1 MVETLC
7 MIHSGVDIQL
17 YTFPFQKEGHGGKK
31 GSLVSNNFKVQQV
44 NSVRFQGWEK
54 NLLWLKPLP
63 SRPIPL
69 LFAPVDLCYS
79 PSWSR
84 YWEKMTKILLFW
96 FSYMKIQS
104 ELNYR
109 LTCVRACSDVYNS
122 LRSYELMPTRLL
134 CPWEFPGMD
143 TGMGCHFLFQTIFPT
158 QGSSP
163 HLCISCIG
171 RQFLYHWTTWEA
183 QVHRTHMVQEHSLP
197 MLCSFVI

>member
-7 MIHSGVDIQL
+7 MIHSGADIQL
-17 YTFPFQKEGHGGKK
+17 NTFPFQKEGHGGKK
-31 GSLVSNNFKVQQV
+31 GSLVSNNFKVQQA

-63 SRPIPL
+63 SRPIPF

-84 YWEKMTKILLFW
+84 YGEKMTKILLFW

-109 LTCVRACSDVYNS
+109 LTCVCVLRCVQLFAVLWTYAHQAS
-122 LRSYELMPTRLL
+122 LSMGFPRQEYWNGLPFPIPGDLPHPGIKPTSLHLL
-134 CPWEFPGMD
+134 HWQAVSLPLN
-143 TGMGCHFLFQTIFPT
+143 HL
-158 QGSSP
+158 GSSG
-163 HLCISCIG
+163 S
-171 RQFLYHWTTWEA
+171 
-183 QVHRTHMVQEHSLP
+183 
-197 MLCSFVI
+197 